1 MSKALLKSSFVVAA
15 MTMLSRI
22 FGVIRDIV
30 FSHYLGATGGADA
43 FFIAFKIPNL
53 MRRIFAEGAFSQAF
67 IPVLADHKHQGDAEL
82 TRRFIA
88 DIWGTLG
95 AILFVVSVV
104 GVFVAPVIA
113 FCFVPGWYFDKP
125 DQYELTVLLLR
136 FTTPYILFISLV
148 ACAGGIL
155 NSYGKFAVP
164 AFTPVLLN
172 LSLIFA
178 TLFIAPRFVN
188 PQIGIACGVF
198 IAGAAQLIFQVPFLL
213 KLNVLAKPRWGWKTP
228 AVKKV
233 VKLMLPSIIGSSASQ
248 INLLVGSIMASTL
261 VTGSVSWLY
270 YSDRLMEFPVGVFG
284 IAVSTVILPKLS
296 QQHVGDNQ
304 EHFSRTL
311 DWALRLVLIIGTP
324 AVIGLIFLSEPII
337 ATIFGHGV
345 ISAHDVTMASNS
357 LIAYAVGTQGFI
369 LVKVLSP
376 GFFARKDTK
385 TPMRF
390 GIISVVTNIVLSLI
404 LLYPLQHVGLA
415 LATSLAAIVNA
426 GLLFITLYRRKI
438 YVPDRGWMLMFVRV
452 VLANIILG
460 MFLFYFSSI
469 TNHWFEQPLL
479 DKIIFLLEMVVGGGV
494 LYFIL
499 LAIFGLRLEHLRA
512 DIH

>member
-1 MSKALLKSSFVVAA
+1 
-15 MTMLSRI
+15 MTMLSRV
-22 FGVIRDIV
+22 FGVVRDIV

-67 IPVLADHKHQGDAEL
+67 IPVLAEHKHEGDDEL
-82 TRRFIA
+82 TRRFISNV
-88 DIWGTLG
+88 WGTLG
-95 AILFVVSVV
+95 AFLFLISVI
-104 GVFVAPVIA
+104 GIFLAPVIA
-113 FCFVPGWYFDKP
+113 LIFVPGWYFDKP
-125 DQYELTVLLLR
+125 NQYQLTVLLLR

-172 LSLIFA
+172 VSLIMA
-178 TLFIAPRFVN
+178 TIFLTPYYSN
-188 PQIGIACGVF
+188 PQVGIACGVF
-198 IAGAAQLIFQVPFLL
+198 IAGLVQLAFQLPFLFQL
-213 KLNVLAKPRWGWKTP
+213 GVLALPRWGWNTP
-228 AVKKV
+228 AVKKI
-233 VKLMLPSIIGSSASQ
+233 VKLMLPSIVGSSASQ
-248 INLLVGSIMASTL
+248 INLLVGSILASLL

-296 QQHVGDNQ
+296 QQHVGENK

-337 ATIFGHGV
+337 ATIFGHGA
-345 ISAHDVTMASNS
+345 ITANDVTQASKS
-357 LIAYAVGTQGFI
+357 LIAYAIGTQGFI
-369 LVKVLSP
+369 LVKVLAP
-376 GFFARKDTK
+376 GYFARKDTK
-385 TPMRF
+385 TPMKF
-390 GIISVVTNIVLSLI
+390 GLIAVVTNIALSLI

-426 GLLFITLYRRKI
+426 ILLFITLYRREI
-438 YVPDRGWMLMFVRV
+438 YRPEAGWGGMILRSVIANV
-452 VLANIILG
+452 ILAA
-460 MFLFYFSSI
+460 FLIYFSAIDS
-469 TNHWFEQPLL
+469 HWFDLPLL
-479 DKIIFLLEMVVGGGV
+479 EKVIFLLKMVVGGGA
-494 LYFIL
+494 LYFFVLAL
-499 LAIFGLRLEHLRA
+499 LGLRLSHLKA

>member
-1 MSKALLKSSFVVAA
+1 MSKALLKSSLVVAI
-15 MTMLSRI
+15 MTMLSRV

-82 TRRFIA
+82 TRRFIS
-88 DIWGTLG
+88 DVWGTLG
-95 AILFVVSVV
+95 AILFVVSIV
-104 GVFVAPVIA
+104 GVFIAPIIA

-125 DQYELTVLLLR
+125 EQYDLTVLLLR

-178 TLFIAPRFVN
+178 TIFMAPYFSN
-188 PQIGIACGVF
+188 PQVGIACGVF
-198 IAGAAQLIFQVPFLL
+198 IAGTAQLLFQLPFLL
-213 KLNVLAKPRWGWKTP
+213 KLKVLAKPRWGWNTP
-228 AVKKV
+228 AVKKIL
-233 VKLMLPSIIGSSASQ
+233 KLMLPSVIGSSAAQ
-248 INLLVGSIMASTL
+248 INLLIGSILASTL

-284 IAVSTVILPKLS
+284 IAISTVILPKLS
-296 QQHVGDNQ
+296 QQHIGENQ
-304 EHFSRTL
+304 QNFSRTI

-337 ATIFGHGV
+337 ATIFGHGA
-345 ISAHDVTMASNS
+345 IAAHDVKMASNS
-357 LIAYAVGTQGFI
+357 LVAYAIGTQGFI

-390 GIISVVTNIVLSLI
+390 GMIAVVTNVVLSLI
-404 LLYPLQHVGLA
+404 LLFPLQHVGLA
-415 LATSLAAIVNA
+415 LATSVAAIVNA
-426 GLLFITLYRRKI
+426 GLLFNNLYRNKI
-438 YVPDRGWMLMFVRV
+438 YVPDNGWKLMFTRV
-452 VLANIILG
+452 IISNVILAV
-460 MFLFYFSSI
+460 FLIYFTSC
-469 TNHWFEQPLL
+469 NDNWFEQQLL
-479 DKIIFLLEMVVGGGV
+479 DKIAFLVQMVIGGGG
-494 LYFIL
+494 LYLIS
-499 LAIFGLRLEHLRA
+499 LAILGLKPAHLKT
-512 DIH
+512 DI

>member
-1 MSKALLKSSFVVAA
+1 MSKSLLKSSFVVAI
-15 MTMLSRI
+15 MTMLSRV
-22 FGVIRDIV
+22 FGVVRDIV

-67 IPVLADHKHQGDAEL
+67 IPVLADHKHEGDHEL
-82 TRRFIA
+82 TRRFIS
-88 DIWGTLG
+88 DVWGTLG
-95 AILFVVSVV
+95 AILFVISVA
-104 GVFVAPVIA
+104 GVFLAPIIA
-113 FCFVPGWYFDKP
+113 FIFVPGWYFDKQE
-125 DQYELTVLLLR
+125 QYQLTVLLLR

-172 LSLIFA
+172 ICLILA
-178 TLFIAPRFVN
+178 TIFMAPHFSN
-188 PQIGIACGVF
+188 PQVGIACGVF
-198 IAGAAQLIFQVPFLL
+198 VAGAVQLLFQLPFLF
-213 KLNVLAKPRWGWKTP
+213 KLNVLGRPGWGWNTP
-228 AVKKV
+228 AVKKI
-233 VKLMLPSIIGSSASQ
+233 VKLMLPSIVGSSAAQ
-248 INLLVGSIMASTL
+248 INLLIGSILASLL

-296 QQHVGDNQ
+296 EQHVGDNQ

-311 DWALRLVLIIGTP
+311 DWALRLVLVIGTP
-324 AVIGLIFLSEPII
+324 AVVGLIFLSEPII
-337 ATIFGHGV
+337 ATIFGHGA
-345 ISAHDVTMASNS
+345 ISAHDVTQSSNS
-357 LIAYAVGTQGFI
+357 LIAYAIGTQGFI

-385 TPMRF
+385 TPMKF
-390 GIISVVTNIVLSLI
+390 GLVAVVTNIVLSLI

-438 YVPDRGWMLMFVRV
+438 YVPEHGWGIMILRTIFANAF
-452 VLANIILG
+452 LAA
-460 MFLFYFSSI
+460 FLIHFSSI
-469 TNHWFEQPLL
+469 DSHWFDELLL
-479 DKIIFLLEMVVGGGV
+479 DKVIFLLEVVVGGGV
-494 LYFIL
+494 LYFFV
-499 LAIFGLRLEHLRA
+499 LASFGLRPSHLKA